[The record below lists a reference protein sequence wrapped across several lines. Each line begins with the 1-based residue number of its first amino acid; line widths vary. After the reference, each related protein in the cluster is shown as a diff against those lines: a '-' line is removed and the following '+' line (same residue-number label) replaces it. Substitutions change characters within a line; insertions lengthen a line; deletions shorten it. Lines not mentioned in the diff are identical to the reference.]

1 MRAVF
6 LDVDDT
12 LVDYDHAARAS
23 FRATLGE
30 GADYDEFCSLDHYER
45 YLNGLLTFGQMRE
58 QRMAD
63 YLTMI
68 DHPGDPIELER
79 RRYDGLAEHYL
90 LFDDAL
96 PCVDALKER
105 GLLVGLITNNES
117 VHQRAKIAKV
127 GLEGLFDA
135 VVISGE
141 IGVAKP
147 DPEIFT
153 HACGLLGV
161 APSDAMHIGDN
172 RYADAEGALGAGLRG
187 VWLDRR
193 HEHDGSE
200 VDFEVISSLREV
212 TDLHG

>member
-12 LVDYDHAARAS
+12 LVDYDNAARAS

-30 GADYDEFCSLDHYER
+30 HADYDEFRSLDHYER
-45 YLNGLLTFGQMRE
+45 YLNGLLTFGKMRE
-58 QRMAD
+58 ERMAD

-68 DHPGDPIELER
+68 DHPGDPVELER
-79 RRYDGLAEHYL
+79 QRYEGLAEHYL

-153 HACGLLGV
+153 QACALLDV
-161 APSDAMHIGDN
+161 VPADAMHVGDN
-172 RYADAEGALGAGLRG
+172 RYADAEGAVGAGLRG

-193 HEHDGSE
+193 EEYDGE
-200 VDFEVISSLREV
+200 PVGFEVVTSLHEV
-212 TDLHG
+212 TDLLD

>member
-1 MRAVF
+1 MKAVF

-23 FRATLGE
+23 FLATLGE
-30 GADYDEFCSLDHYER
+30 AADYEQFRSLDHYER
-45 YLNGLLTFGQMRE
+45 YLVGVLTFGQMRE

-63 YLTMI
+63 YLAMI
-68 DHPGDPIELER
+68 GHAGDPVALER
-79 RRYDGLAEHYL
+79 QRYEGLADHYR

-96 PCVDALKER
+96 PCVDALKQR

-127 GLEGLFDA
+127 GLEGVFDV

-147 DPEIFT
+147 DAEIFT
-153 HACGLLGV
+153 HACALLDL
-161 APSDAMHIGDN
+161 APAEAMHVGDN
-172 RYADAEGALGAGLRG
+172 RYADAEGAVAAGLRG
-187 VWLDRR
+187 VWLDRNR
-193 HEHDGSE
+193 EYAGE
-200 VDFEVISSLREV
+200 PVDYDVITSLDELP
-212 TDLHG
+212 DLLH

>member
-1 MRAVF
+1 MKAVF

-12 LVDYDHAARAS
+12 LIDYDHAARSS
-23 FRATLGE
+23 FRSTLGE
-30 GADYDEFCSLDHYER
+30 HADYDRFRSLDHYER
-45 YLNGLLTFGQMRE
+45 YLLGELTFGQMRE

-63 YLTMI
+63 YLAII
-68 DHPGDPIELER
+68 DHPGDPVQLEQQ
-79 RRYDGLAEHYL
+79 RYDGLADHYV

-96 PCVDALKER
+96 PCVDAIRER

-141 IGVAKP
+141 VGVAKP

-153 HACGLLGV
+153 HACAVLGV
-161 APSDAMHIGDN
+161 EPVDAMHVGDN
-172 RYADAEGALGAGLRG
+172 RYADAEGAVGAGLRG

-193 HEHDGSE
+193 GEHDGRP
-200 VDFEVISSLREV
+200 VDFDVITSLRDV
-212 TDLHG
+212 PALLD